1 MSNIKMI
8 KNLGFI
14 LAIMLIIWGIYQ
26 VITAKL
32 ITNEIIVTAIILI
45 TAQLRKECIEFR
57 IERSD
62 ASVVFSTGRG
72 GLRRHRHRPGGD
84 VAPHGVRGQCVRGRC
99 ARSRCDRGR
108 CAGAGCAA
116 SARGAERLGCAGW
129 CGRMGHGGR
138 DGRGGRD
145 GHGGGDG

>member
-45 TAQLRKECIEFR
+45 MLGVAYSLILYNKSWTKAIFFFEGLIIGVSGHLFLDNLYGISFLIIGFIIVIIAILAYIQKLP
-57 IERSD
+57 
-62 ASVVFSTGRG
+62 ASILKWFY
-72 GLRRHRHRPGGD
+72 
-84 VAPHGVRGQCVRGRC
+84 
-99 ARSRCDRGR
+99 
-108 CAGAGCAA
+108 
-116 SARGAERLGCAGW
+116 
-129 CGRMGHGGR
+129 
-138 DGRGGRD
+138 
-145 GHGGGDG
+145 